1 MNLLQIDI
9 GQSRVI
15 PFVSISLVTVFMAIS
30 FIDLELQMASYL
42 ALVGTI
48 AILFASVGLLLLRKT
63 LHTFD
68 IIVLLY
74 ILILEVVS
82 AINENDWKTWLWY
95 MFAITAY
102 LLIFNYYEARYRTI
116 IQSIIFVLSIA
127 IYCQLYQCVTH
138 PEMWLFEGEKQTRGF
153 LLGGNYNGMGIRMI
167 IALTASMIGLK
178 YSKWIKINLITL
190 TISCFAILFMVR
202 SMTSL
207 SGMFLLLFLFLIK
220 NKKLLL
226 IGAVGMYVGA
236 FLFQTLVCFSGTGL
250 ENNEF
255 ASWLVKDVMEKDLT
269 FSYRTYIWDAAL
281 RVFAESPIWG
291 YGYFS
296 IDWFKAHIFTEG
308 GMDNFIICH
317 MIYGGIIL
325 LSLYTILVLK
335 TLLRLT
341 VIKDLTAIRLMAVFG
356 VLCIMMLFEAYDTP
370 LVFLLLTMMY
380 YYPHQE
386 SCATLEDYAGEKS
399 IQEND
404 NLASSK

>member
-9 GQSRVI
+9 GQSKVI

-30 FIDLELQMASYL
+30 FVDLEQQMASYL

-48 AILFASVGLLLLRKT
+48 VVLFASVGLLLLKKT

-74 ILILEVVS
+74 IVILEIVS
-82 AINENDWKTWLWY
+82 VINGNEWKLWLWNV
-95 MFAITAY
+95 FPITAY
-102 LLIFNYYEARYRTI
+102 LLIFNYYEARYHTI
-116 IQSIIFVLSIA
+116 IHAITLVLSIA

-138 PEMWLFEGEKQTRGF
+138 PDMWLFEGEKEARGY
-153 LLGGNYNGMGIRMI
+153 LLGGNYNGMGIRML
-167 IALTASMIGLK
+167 IALTASMIGMR
-178 YSKWIKINLITL
+178 YSKWIRINLVPL
-190 TISCFAILFMVR
+190 TICCFAILFMVC

-207 SGMFLLLFLFLIK
+207 SCMFLLTILFFIK

-226 IGAVGMYVGA
+226 MGAVGMFVGA
-236 FLFQTLVCFSGTGL
+236 FLFQTFVCFSGRGL
-250 ENNEF
+250 ENNEL
-255 ASWLVKDVMEKDLT
+255 AVWLIEDVLEKDLT
-269 FSYRTYIWDAAL
+269 FTHRTYIWDSAL
-281 RVFAESPIWG
+281 CVFAESPIWG
-291 YGYFS
+291 YGFFS
-296 IDWFKAHIFTEG
+296 IDWFRVHISTEG

-335 TLLRLT
+335 TLLRLII
-341 VIKDLTAIRLMAVFG
+341 IKDLTAMRLMAVFG

-380 YYPHQE
+380 YYPRQE
-386 SCATLEDYAGEKS
+386 SFATLGDYVEEIS